1 MVQLR
6 SPQMRKYIPALFVL
20 SIVFLAGCS
29 SSNPLTEAQQA
40 QQYGMTV
47 EMYREE
53 KQAAARMN
61 MNFDDHIKM
70 LKMEEKLK

>member
-1 MVQLR
+1 
-6 SPQMRKYIPALFVL
+6 MRKFIPTLLVL

-29 SSNPLTEAQQA
+29 SNKPLTEAEQA

-47 EMYREE
+47 EMYRQE

-61 MNFDDHIKM
+61 MNFDEHVKM
-70 LKMEEKLK
+70 LKMEGKLK